1 MSANQHCAASRTQ
14 RSTQL
19 VAAINVQPQ
28 PEQSITNKLQ
38 KPTGSWTKYCV
49 CKSLPSRPQHPPG
62 LPFLMCFQLQPR
74 LPLPPSPFPPGDRES
89 VPSRAGNQTR
99 GSPSAAAEQRRGAS
113 CTRRKPPPGA
123 GPCRRRRR
131 RYTPHL
137 NPTPHCSPSASRP
150 GGGHSASFHRTR
162 GPGNSCGP
170 ERWTG
175 CG

>member
-38 KPTGSWTKYCV
+38 KPTGLLDKILCLQITPWPASA
-49 CKSLPSRPQHPPG
+49 PSRTPVPNVLSIPA
-62 LPFLMCFQLQPR
+62 PTPS
-74 LPLPPSPFPPGDRES
+74 SPFPPGDRES

-131 RYTPHL
+131 RDTPHL

-162 GPGNSCGP
+162 GPGNSCRP